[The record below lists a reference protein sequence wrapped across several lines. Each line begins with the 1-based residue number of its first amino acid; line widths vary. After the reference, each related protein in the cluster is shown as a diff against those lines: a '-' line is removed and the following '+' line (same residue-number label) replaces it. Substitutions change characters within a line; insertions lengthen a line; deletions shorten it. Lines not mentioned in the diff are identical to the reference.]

1 MRTHSSVRNS
11 RLFLRLRTT
20 PIDPRGGGTEEPKKR
35 STKEAKEL
43 KEVKEVKEVAVLK
56 MRVSEIVL
64 AVICDP
70 LGVFNPLLPLP
81 PPLPLLHSR
90 RCYNSSSIMTKTS
103 PEATAIAPEVLA
115 KYETVIGLEVHV
127 QLLTNTKI
135 FCACANCFGDAPNTN
150 VCPVCLGL
158 PGTLPILNKRA
169 VELAMRASLALNCT
183 VHEHS
188 RFARKNYFYPDLP
201 KGYQISQF
209 ELPLATNGWIE
220 IDHAGERKRIG
231 ITRLHLEE
239 DAAKNLHEGFAE
251 SATKA
256 YIDYN
261 RCGTPLSEIVSEP
274 DMRAP
279 EEAYA
284 YLTTLRQTLLYTGI
298 SDCNMEEGSL
308 RCDANVSVRL
318 RGAKEF
324 GTKVE
329 VKNLNSFRYL
339 QKALEYEV
347 ERHIGVL
354 ESGGRISQETRLWH
368 QDESRTVSM
377 RSKEKA
383 HDYRYFPEPDLLPV
397 HVSNAWRE
405 EVLRSL
411 PELPEAKRARFISAH
426 GLSPYDAGVL
436 TTSQSLADYFE
447 SVVKSGANAKTAS
460 NWIQTELL
468 RRLNDSGKEIEAS
481 PVSPAALAEL
491 LKLVEAG
498 KITAAVGKKVFAA
511 MFDTGR
517 SPADIVAAEGLG
529 SQVDESAIEQA
540 AREIIDKNPDNV
552 AKFKSGNEGVFKF
565 FVGQVMRATRGQAN
579 PQAVND
585 IVRKLLS

>member
-1 MRTHSSVRNS
+1 MGKS
-11 RLFLRLRTT
+11 
-20 PIDPRGGGTEEPKKR
+20 
-35 STKEAKEL
+35 A
-43 KEVKEVKEVAVLK
+43 
-56 MRVSEIVL
+56 SET
-64 AVICDP
+64 A
-70 LGVFNPLLPLP
+70 
-81 PPLPLLHSR
+81 
-90 RCYNSSSIMTKTS
+90 
-103 PEATAIAPEVLA
+103 AIAPEVLA
-115 KYETVIGLEVHV
+115 KYEPVIGLEVHV

-135 FCACANCFGDAPNTN
+135 FCGCANRFGDAPNSN

-158 PGTLPILNKRA
+158 PGTLPVLNRRA
-169 VELAMRASLALNCT
+169 VEMAMRASLAINCT
-183 VHEHS
+183 LHEHS

-201 KGYQISQF
+201 KGYQISQY
-209 ELPLATNGWIE
+209 ELPLATGGWIE
-220 IDHAGERKRIG
+220 IDHAGARKRIG

-251 SATKA
+251 SSTKA

-274 DMRAP
+274 DMRTP

-284 YLTTLRQTLLYTGI
+284 YLTALRQILLYTGV

-318 RGAKEF
+318 RGSDTF

-339 QKALEYEV
+339 QKALEFEI

-354 ESGGRISQETRLWH
+354 ESGGKIVQETRLWN
-368 QDESRTVSM
+368 QGDGRTVSM

-397 HVSNAWRE
+397 HVSAAWQD
-405 EVLRSL
+405 EVRRSL
-411 PELPEAKRARFISAH
+411 PELPEAKRARLIRDYGVTA
-426 GLSPYDAGVL
+426 YDGEVL
-436 TTSQSLADYFE
+436 TTSAALANYFE
-447 SVVKSGANAKTAS
+447 AATEAGASGKTTAN
-460 NWIQTELL
+460 WMQTELL

-481 PVSPAALAEL
+481 PVSASSLGEL
-491 LKLVEAG
+491 VKLVESG
-498 KITAAVGKKVFAA
+498 QITGAIGKKVFAT
-511 MFDTGR
+511 MFESGR
-517 SPADIVAAEGLG
+517 GAAEIVAAEGLA
-529 SQVDESAIEQA
+529 QTVDVSAIEAA
-540 AREIIDKNPDNV
+540 AREVIAKNPDNV

-565 FVGQVMRATRGQAN
+565 FVGQVMRATKGQAN

-585 IVRKLLS
+585 IVRKILSD